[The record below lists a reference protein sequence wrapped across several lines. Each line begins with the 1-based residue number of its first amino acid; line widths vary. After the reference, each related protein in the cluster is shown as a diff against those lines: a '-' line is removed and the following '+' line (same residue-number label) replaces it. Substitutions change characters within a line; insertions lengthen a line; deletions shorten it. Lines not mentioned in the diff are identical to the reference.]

1 MRTKEGTQMPP
12 VRGRGLADPH
22 ADRDIGG
29 TRHGEV
35 HGYMINTEGGTGYMM
50 VSIEG
55 IRIKDGRRM
64 PDPAHVR
71 ELASSIRELG
81 LINPVTIDKENNLVA
96 GLHRLE
102 AARLLGWTEV
112 ECTVSSQDGLQAE
125 MAEIDE
131 NIVRSGLPPIEYG
144 EMLLRRKEIYETLHP
159 ETKATYDGGPFRGNQ
174 HRQVVDD
181 KMSAT
186 AKSFVQD
193 TADKIGV
200 AARTVERQIR
210 AARNLT
216 PEAKGI
222 IREANARLSK
232 KTAMELSRL
241 EPERQKEAAALLA
254 SGGIRDVGEYK
265 EKAERGEKPGTAAGQ
280 AGTAAGP
287 EVRTGEMEE
296 TGSGTAEETGSG
308 TAGETGERTAPEP
321 PAPSVQ
327 APGIPGM
334 VPGGC
339 GASLKEIIAELKDP
353 DKDCSGTPG
362 SFLMEYAAFV
372 RKFHKEIGWYSDPY
386 YDTVYPLLTEAQFAE
401 LKALT
406 GSICQAAEAL
416 LGRAGQMRK
425 G

>member
-1 MRTKEGTQMPP
+1 
-12 VRGRGLADPH
+12 
-22 ADRDIGG
+22 
-29 TRHGEV
+29 
-35 HGYMINTEGGTGYMM
+35 MM

-64 PDPAHVR
+64 PDAAHVR

-112 ECTVSSQDGLQAE
+112 ECTVSSLDGLQVE

-174 HRQVVDD
+174 HRQAVGD

-200 AARTVERQIR
+200 APRTVERQIR
-210 AARNLT
+210 VARNLT
-216 PEAKGI
+216 PEAKEI
-222 IREANARLSK
+222 IREANTRLSK

-254 SGGIRDVGEYK
+254 SGGIRDVGKYT
-265 EKAERGEKPGTAAGQ
+265 EKTGRGGNREKPETAAGQ
-280 AGTAAGP
+280 DGTAAEPGA
-287 EVRTGEMEE
+287 G
-296 TGSGTAEETGSG
+296 AG
-308 TAGETGERTAPEP
+308 TAGETGERTASEP

-327 APGIPGM
+327 APG
-334 VPGGC
+334 VPGTAPGGG